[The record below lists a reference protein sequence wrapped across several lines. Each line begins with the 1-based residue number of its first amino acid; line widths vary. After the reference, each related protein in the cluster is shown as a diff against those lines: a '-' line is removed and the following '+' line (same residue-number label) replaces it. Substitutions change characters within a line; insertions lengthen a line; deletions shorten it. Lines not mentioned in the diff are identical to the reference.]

1 MLHASWDKSTSVWTH
16 TPGNIDT
23 VCSALGGWW
32 LQLCR
37 GSVLLLDGNVG
48 LGGVP
53 LVVLELAKFGGGVRL
68 VAGEETVTAEGPC
81 STVTEKPREKAFY
94 VTFEPTL
101 INKSC
106 MAVRYT
112 VHLKACTDL
121 VLCIPVMPD
130 KLDVVTSVTGFD
142 AVHTNGIAL

>member
-81 STVTEKPREKAFY
+81 STVTEKPREKAFH

-106 MAVRYT
+106 MAV
-112 VHLKACTDL
+112 
-121 VLCIPVMPD
+121 
-130 KLDVVTSVTGFD
+130 
-142 AVHTNGIAL
+142 